1 MKNTGAGRG
10 FTLIELMIVIAILAV
25 LALIALP
32 RFTGL
37 IRKSKEA
44 GTKGRLGSV
53 RSAIT
58 LYYMENDQVFP
69 VDYAGL
75 IQPTH
80 RYINDETLLFTG
92 PHPEAINVQDI
103 PDVDGFSDVGEWAY
117 VSGGFHI
124 GYFYIQCIHTDSSS
138 KIWSSY

>member
-1 MKNTGAGRG
+1 MKKMGAVRG
-10 FTLIELMIVIAILAV
+10 FTMIELMIVVAILAI
-25 LALIALP
+25 LSLIALP

-69 VDYAGL
+69 TDYWGL
-75 IQPTH
+75 IQPSH
-80 RYINDETLLFTG
+80 RYINEDTLLFTG
-92 PHPEAINVQDI
+92 AHVESLAVNDI
-103 PDVDGFSDVGEWAY
+103 SDVDGLSDVGQWAY
-117 VSGGFHI
+117 VSGGTHI
-124 GYFYIQCIHTDSSS
+124 GYFYIQCVHTDSAGT
-138 KIWSSY
+138 IWSSY